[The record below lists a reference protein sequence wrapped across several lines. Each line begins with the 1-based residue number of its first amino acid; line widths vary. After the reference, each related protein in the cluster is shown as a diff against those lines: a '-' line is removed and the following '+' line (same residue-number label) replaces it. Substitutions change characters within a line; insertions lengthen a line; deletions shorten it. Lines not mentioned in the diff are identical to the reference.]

1 MIKCWHGFWP
11 YGICISK
18 YSFWDP
24 KRKKRLLYNIPMH
37 HFLITDV
44 GWINFFLD
52 NLALRSRISILSQKL
67 PKKLEGVL
75 IKYYVDAP
83 KLTRTGK
90 HSFSLVGNMDKI
102 QIFFDLTPWKCIST
116 KDERVCGLFFFMEWK
131 EYIWQFY
138 CQPLEMDKCFHT
150 WSFWGEK
157 LTKLS
162 VI

>member
-1 MIKCWHGFWP
+1 MLTWILAL
-11 YGICISK
+11 
-18 YSFWDP
+18 WD
-24 KRKKRLLYNIPMH
+24 LY
-37 HFLITDV
+37 FQV
-44 GWINFFLD
+44 FFLRSQKKETFVIQHPNASFSD
-52 NLALRSRISILSQKL
+52 NRCWVDKFFPRQPCSAIPYSILSQKL

-138 CQPLEMDKCFHT
+138 CQPLQMDKCFHT